1 MDRVTGGAGT
11 NVVMVHHR
19 EEDEGGPNRVVG
31 EEEAVDETGIEEGI
45 GTGIGT
51 GEIGREILV
60 GQREVGEEVV
70 LDGVNALG
78 LEKPSESQLQLR
90 RFENGWT
97 PSGGRRFVAALVFI
111 FTSLQKYNAT
121 NCQKDRYS
129 VNLPV

>member
-31 EEEAVDETGIEEGI
+31 EGEAVDETGIEEGI
-45 GTGIGT
+45 GTG
-51 GEIGREILV
+51 EIDRGILV
-60 GQREVGEEVV
+60 GQREVGGEVV

-121 NCQKDRYS
+121 NC
-129 VNLPV
+129 